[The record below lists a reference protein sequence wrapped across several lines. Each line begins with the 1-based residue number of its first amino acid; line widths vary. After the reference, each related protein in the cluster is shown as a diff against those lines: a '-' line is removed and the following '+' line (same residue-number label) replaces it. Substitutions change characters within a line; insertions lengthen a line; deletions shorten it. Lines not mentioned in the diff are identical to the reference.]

1 MADLSWPA
9 ERELPTSR
17 SISCKEYLRADG
29 LWDVE
34 AHLIDTRLVSVT
46 HPKYGVAKPAGFP
59 LHEMKIRLTV
69 DNDMLIHDAEAVTIH
84 APFDPCRVPPET
96 FPKLK
101 GLSLTKGWK
110 KGLSEVMGG
119 LEGCTHLSELLG
131 NLATVAYQ
139 TVASSDEWV
148 AKIDRGEITP
158 FYINSCY
165 SYNESGSL
173 VERLYP
179 NLYRPRDPESE

>member
-1 MADLSWPA
+1 MADLAWPENRKLA
-9 ERELPTSR
+9 TNR
-17 SISCKEYLRADG
+17 SITCTGYAREDG

-34 AHLIDTRLVSVT
+34 AHLVDTRPVGVS
-46 HPKYGVAKPAGFP
+46 HPKYGVPKPAGFP
-59 LHEMKIRLTV
+59 LHEMKIRITV
-69 DNDMLIHDAEAVTIH
+69 DDEMLIHEAEAVTIH
-84 APFDPCRVPPET
+84 APFDPCAVPPEV

-101 GLSLTKGWK
+101 GLSFSKGWK
-110 KGLSEVMGG
+110 KQVSGIMGG
-119 LEGCTHLSELLG
+119 TKGCTHLLELLG

-148 AKIDRGEITP
+148 AKIDRGEIRP

-165 SYNESGSL
+165 SYKESGAL

-179 NLYRPRDPESE
+179 DLFEPKDLKTR